1 LKPKHPLVSAGT
13 FSKDPRCW
21 AGSFE
26 PQALVRGDGSR
37 VQGRDGNWYID
48 WVSGLGVEPVG
59 GTNNLGF
66 TATVQTAIC
75 DGIAFS
81 LPHRLE
87 YEVAEKLADLVT
99 SRLPHWHNETIGVR
113 FGKTG
118 SAATSMAVR
127 LARAVTGRTTVVK
140 TGYHGWHDWTIANE
154 RPALGIPS
162 QLAETIKHCPF
173 GDIQS
178 LTKTLTTDKI
188 AAVIIEHPLAE
199 PEPDW
204 YASVRELC
212 NVTGTLF
219 ILDEVVTGFRYAI
232 AGAAEKYGIEPDI
245 ICYGKA
251 LGNGMPI
258 SAIVAPYEMME
269 WFARTSPVFC
279 STTNAGETLSL
290 AAANYILE
298 NWKDVSVGHLYYI
311 GNTLMQGLSGLGIP
325 VKGNGVRS
333 LLDFPIPARTRF
345 TIEMAKRGVLMNRP
359 TIPTLAHNM
368 GDVHITLQA
377 ARETI
382 GILDKLDGEDIL
394 KPQEAPWILFRE
406 QLMMEGDEPWIL
418 FSSR

>member
-1 LKPKHPLVSAGT
+1 MRHPHPLVAAGT

-21 AGSFE
+21 AGNFQPS
-26 PQALVRGDGSR
+26 ALVRGKWSM
-37 VQGRDGNWYID
+37 VQDENGKWYID
-48 WVSGLGVEPVG
+48 WVAGLGADL
-59 GTNNLGF
+59 LGYDDSAF
-66 TATVQTAIC
+66 NFAIRQAL
-75 DGIAFS
+75 DEGITFS

-87 YEVAEKLADLVT
+87 YEVAERLADLVT
-99 SRLPHWHNETIGVR
+99 SRLLHWHNENVGVR

-127 LARAVTGRTTVVK
+127 LARAVTGRTIVVK

-154 RPALGIPS
+154 QPALGIPS
-162 QLAETIKHCPF
+162 QLAETIKHSPF

-178 LTKTLTTDKI
+178 LTQTLTTDKV

-212 NVTGTLF
+212 NATSTLF
-219 ILDEVVTGFRYAI
+219 ILDEVVTGFRYAV

-290 AAANYILE
+290 AAANYILS
-298 NWKDVSVGHLYYI
+298 NWKEMNVEHLYYI
-311 GNTLMQGLSGLGIP
+311 GDTLIEGLRELGIP
-325 VKGNGVRS
+325 IKGNGVRS
-333 LLDFPIPARTRF
+333 LLDFPTPTRTRF

-359 TIPTLAHNM
+359 TMPTLAHDM
-368 GDVHITLQA
+368 GDVHTTLDA
-377 ARETI
+377 AKETM
-382 GILDKLDGEDIL
+382 DIL
-394 KPQEAPWILFRE
+394 NNLEDNDMLDPQEAPWVLFRE
-406 QLMMEGDEPWIL
+406 
-418 FSSR
+418 R